1 MRLPRMFR
9 WKDWRS
15 YVYPMLGKMI
25 PSELCSFSLEEADGK
40 IQMDPFRR
48 PLEILIPVS
57 IKRNTS
63 FSSIHS
69 GKSVDDVQ
77 KQLDMLQHSDTP
89 LNLEDIATIVSGSVS
104 LVGEDSSEEESVY
117 EGRMMQKI
125 RDSTEGGYVIGE
137 NKMIRPE
144 DLAQKKKLLQDR
156 LQERSASYKRTKEM
170 SEKKIAMESD
180 STDMEG
186 FQLFRV
192 SYDLWKRMGGGKS
205 NSNTPPPIGD
215 TTSGHKSGAYTA
227 K

>member
-1 MRLPRMFR
+1 MFR
-9 WKDWRS
+9 WKDWRC
-15 YVYPMLGKMI
+15 YVYPMLGKMV
-25 PSELCSFSLEEADGK
+25 PSELFSFSLEEADGK

-48 PLEILIPVS
+48 PLHISIPAS
-57 IKRNTS
+57 IKRNSS

-117 EGRMMQKI
+117 EGRMLQKI

-144 DLAQKKKLLQDR
+144 DLAQKKKVLQDR
-156 LQERSASYKRTKEM
+156 LQERSATYKRTKEM
-170 SEKKIAMESD
+170 SEKKIAMDSD

-192 SYDLWKRMGGGKS
+192 SYDLWKRMGGKS

-215 TTSGHKSGAYTA
+215 TAGSHKSGTYTA